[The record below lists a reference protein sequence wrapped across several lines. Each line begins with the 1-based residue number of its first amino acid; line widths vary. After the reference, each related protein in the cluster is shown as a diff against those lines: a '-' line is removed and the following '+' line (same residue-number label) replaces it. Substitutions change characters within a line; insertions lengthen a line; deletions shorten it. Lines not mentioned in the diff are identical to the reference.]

1 MQLSEQEKKFPEFF
15 CAILI
20 STINFEHF
28 QNEIDPHSWY
38 ISELRTLKNVVK
50 QFSKKSRV
58 RGPFD
63 KQHGKG
69 DETMLKPE
77 RHQLYHIFR

>member
-38 ISELRTLKNVVK
+38 ISEITNSKDVVK
-50 QFSKKSRV
+50 WISKKNRLRRSFSKQY
-58 RGPFD
+58 G
-63 KQHGKG
+63 
-69 DETMLKPE
+69 
-77 RHQLYHIFR
+77 